1 MHHVFHV
8 FCIMCCMWRLALC
21 VTDTGEGEV
30 EDVDWLTEWK
40 GRMCS
45 IDIWP

>member
-1 MHHVFHV
+1 MHRVFHV
-8 FCIMCCMWRLALC
+8 FCIMCYMWRKALC

-30 EDVDWLTEWK
+30 EDGLTEWK

-45 IDIWP
+45 IDIWA